1 MENEN
6 NILLITDENG
16 DEVKIEVLDIF
27 SVDEYPGKEY
37 IFYTKGEISNDGE
50 YEQTYVSILNE
61 DETSATLEAIDDELE
76 FTVVQKHIHQKI
88 KEELG
93 DKNE

>member
-1 MENEN
+1 MENED
-6 NILLITDENG
+6 NILVITDENG
-16 DEVKIEVLDIF
+16 NESKIEVLDIF
-27 SVDEYPGKEY
+27 SLEEYPGKEY

-61 DETSATLEAIDDELE
+61 DETSATLEAIEDELE
-76 FTVVQKHIHQKI
+76 FTQVQKYINQSI

-93 DKNE
+93 EE